1 MKKFFERLTTL
12 ALRLY
17 LPLALRIDAPDLQQK
32 VPAQGPLI
40 AIINHTGRIEVPL
53 FYAYLRPRR
62 VTAWAKIEAWG
73 NWFLRWLFDTWE
85 VIPVHRG
92 EADMSALKK
101 ALRALEQGYIFGLA
115 PEGTRNYDGVL
126 RRALPGA
133 VVIALHSGAPILPIA
148 HWGGENYLKS
158 FFRRADFHV
167 RVGKPM
173 KIDLRGVKATAEVRQ
188 QIVDEMMREI
198 ANLLPEEYRGV
209 YADIH
214 TPPKYLIP
222 EK

>member
-1 MKKFFERLTTL
+1 VKNFFERLTTL

-62 VTAWAKIEAWG
+62 VTAWAKMEAWE
-73 NWFLRWLFDTWE
+73 NWFLRWLFDTWN

-101 ALRALEQGYIFGLA
+101 ALRALEQGYVFGLA

-167 RVGKPM
+167 RAGELM
-173 KIDLRGVKATAEVRQ
+173 KIELRGVKATAEVRQ

-198 ANLLPEEYRGV
+198 AKLLPPEYRGV
-209 YADIH
+209 YADIDVQ
-214 TPPKYLIP
+214 PKYLVRA
-222 EK
+222 